1 MGETLP
7 ETVSFISLGCP
18 KNLVDSER
26 MLGSLQA
33 AGVRVVPSEEPAD
46 AIVVNTCGFLDASR
60 KESLEVLE
68 EAIER
73 KGRGEIGRVV
83 VAGCLVQR
91 HRAKLLEWAP
101 GIDAMVGVFDH
112 DRILDAV
119 AAEPPTRE
127 DLGPDEPK
135 YWIAGNALQAARE
148 RGLETVGLTVAGDDG
163 RGIGYFEDDGSRF
176 RLTPRHW
183 AYLRVGEGCNQK
195 CAFCTI
201 PSIRGKL
208 RSKPLD
214 AILEEASR
222 LLDDGCVELNLIG
235 QDTTSWGMDIGDERG
250 LAGMLEAIDD
260 LCQRHGEAPRARLMY
275 AYPSKF
281 TDEMIHA
288 IRDLP
293 RIVDYVDMPLQ
304 HASDA
309 MLEAMRRHVTAA
321 EQRDLVLKLREE
333 IPGMALRTT
342 FITGFPG
349 ETEADHEALLEFIEE
364 MQFDA
369 MGVFRYSPEPNTPA
383 GTMEADASL
392 AVPDEIKRR
401 REAEL
406 MLRQQEI
413 AFDNAAYLADQGV
426 IMDVLVDGDAPEA
439 VEVSLPEDDPAIRT
453 GTPLHLSIGRCYF
466 QAPQVDA
473 QTCLASRNRPSPGE
487 LVRCRIVASDGYDL
501 VARPLEDLETRTSLP
516 VLGG

>member
-1 MGETLP
+1 
-7 ETVSFISLGCP
+7 
-18 KNLVDSER
+18 
-26 MLGSLQA
+26 
-33 AGVRVVPSEEPAD
+33 
-46 AIVVNTCGFLDASR
+46 
-60 KESLEVLE
+60 
-68 EAIER
+68 
-73 KGRGEIGRVV
+73 
-83 VAGCLVQR
+83 
-91 HRAKLLEWAP
+91 
-101 GIDAMVGVFDH
+101 
-112 DRILDAV
+112 
-119 AAEPPTRE
+119 
-127 DLGPDEPK
+127 
-135 YWIAGNALQAARE
+135 
-148 RGLETVGLTVAGDDG
+148 
-163 RGIGYFEDDGSRF
+163 
-176 RLTPRHW
+176 
-183 AYLRVGEGCNQK
+183 
-195 CAFCTI
+195 
-201 PSIRGKL
+201 
-208 RSKPLD
+208 
-214 AILEEASR
+214 
-222 LLDDGCVELNLIG
+222 
-235 QDTTSWGMDIGDERG
+235 
-250 LAGMLEAIDD
+250 
-260 LCQRHGEAPRARLMY
+260 
-275 AYPSKF
+275 
-281 TDEMIHA
+281 
-288 IRDLP
+288 
-293 RIVDYVDMPLQ
+293 
-304 HASDA
+304 
-309 MLEAMRRHVTAA
+309 
-321 EQRDLVLKLREE
+321 
-333 IPGMALRTT
+333 MALRTT